1 MDWCKSLCLGIRN
14 PSKSD
19 VNNPRPEDAGE
30 ALCGEVW
37 FNEFRLKGFD
47 ERGGGAALG
56 SIDVKLADL
65 GTASFSANMHG
76 IGFGQV
82 EQRVDQRLQD
92 KYFQYN
98 FTTSFRTWKISSGKI
113 KHSHSVLR

>member
-1 MDWCKSLCLGIRN
+1 MSRIQGVLVTIKGTPDLGLVQIAMLGIRN

-76 IGFGQV
+76 IGLGKLNNVLTNDSRTSIF
-82 EQRVDQRLQD
+82 
-92 KYFQYN
+92 N
-98 FTTSFRTWKISSGKI
+98 TTLPL
-113 KHSHSVLR
+113 H